1 MRTRHPKIPTQWLMT
16 DERMADGL
24 WAALDRVPRGGGI
37 IFRHYSL
44 DRQARRAL
52 FDDVRRIARRRRLT
66 LLVAGNDGWGWGS
79 DGTHGRSAR
88 QRHGIK
94 SWPAHNAREI
104 IAGRRAGA
112 DMILVSPI
120 FATRSHPG
128 AAHLGIVRAAALA
141 KLAPGRAIALGGV
154 GPRQAKRLAQA
165 GFQGWAAIDA
175 WQSIEKN
182 A

>member
-1 MRTRHPKIPTQWLMT
+1 MRTRHPKIPPMWLMT
-16 DERMADGL
+16 DERMGDGL
-24 WAALDRVPRGGGI
+24 WAALNRVPRGGGV
-37 IFRHYSL
+37 IFRHYGL
-44 DRQARRAL
+44 ELHARRAL
-52 FDDVRRIARRRRLT
+52 FDQVYRITRRRRLT
-66 LLVAGNDGWGWGS
+66 LLVAGSDQLGRGS

-154 GPRQAKRLAQA
+154 GPREARRLAQA